1 MVLSLIG
8 THASESCSFIQQS
21 VYVRVVALI
30 YKLVATH
37 LNRTAYRREKQASI
51 CINTHV
57 ASIYRQRMFLGQT
70 MSTPCPLCL
79 YIGLLRGICLL
90 ASSSSGL
97 VWLGC
102 KAELADLH
110 NVMRRLA
117 SLAQPIQRSTSRALN
132 SHQTREHESSTDC
145 LTKWWHLGSNPS
157 RSEGIMSTKAVAKCG
172 V

>member
-1 MVLSLIG
+1 MFHGFVSNWHPCQWELFFYPAISLRPCRRSHI
-8 THASESCSFIQQS
+8 H
-21 VYVRVVALI
+21 
-30 YKLVATH
+30 KLVATH

-79 YIGLLRGICLL
+79 YIRLLRGICLL

-145 LTKWWHLGSNPS
+145 LTK
-157 RSEGIMSTKAVAKCG
+157 
-172 V
+172 